1 MRTEP
6 AARRDRG
13 PAARRAATGPLWDPR
28 PPCDDAVACWS
39 MGGGLPGRQV
49 CLPGCDA
56 LDDGPTAPA
65 SGADPGG

>member
-6 AARRDRG
+6 AARRDR
-13 PAARRAATGPLWDPR
+13 GPLWDPR

-49 CLPGCDA
+49 CPPGCDA
-56 LDDGPTAPA
+56 LGDEPAAPG
-65 SGADPGG
+65 SRGEPGG